1 MQAWSKT
8 QKEIDRG
15 TAWRYD
21 SLDDFRNVFGPDL
34 IIEVRRVILERHG
47 NAIEW
52 KVRLIDDFKAG
63 LQNTACSYCC
73 VHRPATH
80 DDLVA
85 QVMAVR
91 QVHPRILIHL
101 WTSGFA
107 QAYRQIAQE
116 PSQMAYTIV
125 AQWCPDD
132 RRTVFITSV
141 G

>member
-1 MQAWSKT
+1 MSDDHELAMQAWSKT

-21 SLDDFRNVFGPDL
+21 TLEALEEAFGPDL
-34 IIEVRRVILERHG
+34 IIAVRRAIWERHG
-47 NAIEW
+47 NATEW
-52 KVRLIDDFKAG
+52 KVRLVDDFKAG

-91 QVHPRILIHL
+91 GVHPKVLVHS
-101 WTSGFA
+101 WTSK
-107 QAYRQIAQE
+107 
-116 PSQMAYTIV
+116 
-125 AQWCPDD
+125 
-132 RRTVFITSV
+132 
-141 G
+141 